1 MPTITTGDGVELHY
15 QLDDFRDPWIS
26 DQGDTILMSHGL
38 SRSMKWW
45 TQWVPGLSRK
55 YRVLRYDIRGCGE
68 SSAPP
73 ERAEWSAERLATD
86 VLDLIDHLGIP
97 DIHWVGS
104 SSGGLW
110 GMVFATTYPD
120 RIKSLTLI
128 NTPGSWGGEGGKT
141 SKAISEVGHEQWLKD
156 TNATRLDMSMADP
169 RMVEWHTVEHSK
181 APTHVT
187 VSIMQV
193 VESMDIPRMLPDI
206 RVPTLLMVGDRH
218 PSRTLDTQYAMQKQ
232 IPNASMVVFPNMGSG
247 FNLLI
252 PDRCVQELMSF
263 LESVVA

>member
-1 MPTITTGDGVELHY
+1 
-15 QLDDFRDPWIS
+15 
-26 DQGDTILMSHGL
+26 
-38 SRSMKWW
+38 
-45 TQWVPGLSRK
+45 
-55 YRVLRYDIRGCGE
+55 
-68 SSAPP
+68 
-73 ERAEWSAERLATD
+73 
-86 VLDLIDHLGIP
+86 
-97 DIHWVGS
+97 
-104 SSGGLW
+104 
-110 GMVFATTYPD
+110 
-120 RIKSLTLI
+120 
-128 NTPGSWGGEGGKT
+128 
-141 SKAISEVGHEQWLKD
+141 
-156 TNATRLDMSMADP
+156 
-169 RMVEWHTVEHSK
+169 MVEWHTVEHSK